1 MRSIGDMPGSPN
13 AGMPPPPRRRYANL
27 PMSKSMK
34 SSSAGMSQRCAFAC
48 LSDRLWHRYHVR
60 AHADWH
66 ERAAGRSMS
75 HPRIGAAKQVSEI
88 ADSHRSP
95 LQSVP
100 TLAATMAA
108 TATRASQRA
117 AAAGTACLPAC
128 LLLLR
133 MTTGLRTT
141 GWV

>member
-13 AGMPPPPRRRYANL
+13 AGMPPPPRRRYAN
-27 PMSKSMK
+27 PPTSKSTN
-34 SSSAGMSQRCAFAC
+34 SCSAGMSQRCAFAC
-48 LSDRLWHRYHVR
+48 LPDRLWHRYHVR
-60 AHADWH
+60 THASWH
-66 ERAAGRSMS
+66 ECAAGRAIS

-95 LQSVP
+95 LRSVP

-133 MTTGLRTT
+133 VTTGLRTT
-141 GWV
+141 SLV